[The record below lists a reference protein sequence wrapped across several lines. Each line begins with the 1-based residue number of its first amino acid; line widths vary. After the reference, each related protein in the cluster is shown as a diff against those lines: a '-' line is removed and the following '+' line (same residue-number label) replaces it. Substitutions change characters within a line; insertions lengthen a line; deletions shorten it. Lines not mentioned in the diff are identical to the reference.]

1 VIRVGDQA
9 PDFTL
14 ESTQGP
20 FRLSALRGE
29 RAVVLIF
36 YPRNNTPGCTRQ
48 LCAARDALSEYE
60 KRGAQVVAVNPGSLA
75 SHQKW
80 AASSGFTFPLC
91 SDPDKEVARAYGAVK
106 PQGGIQRT
114 VVVVDRQGRV
124 AWVKQGLPATEEI
137 LAVLDALNRG
147 EEPLP

>member
-1 VIRVGDQA
+1 MIRVGDEA
-9 PDFTL
+9 PDFVL
-14 ESTQGP
+14 ESTQGT
-20 FRLSALRGE
+20 FQLSSLRGK

-48 LCAARDALSEYE
+48 LCAARDAFSEYE

-80 AASSGFTFPLC
+80 AASAGFSFPLC
-91 SDPDKEVARAYGAVK
+91 SDPGKAVAQAYGAVK

-114 VVVVDRQGRV
+114 VVVVDKEGRV
-124 AWVKQGLPATEEI
+124 AWVRQGLPATEEI

-147 EEPLP
+147 ETPLP